1 VLLLLGIGFVAG
13 VITAVSPCVL
23 PVLPI
28 VLAGGSAGGA
38 RRRPYAIIGGL
49 VVSFTV
55 FTLSASALL
64 SAVGLPQ
71 DTLRNVAI
79 GLLFV
84 VAATLLVPRLGMLI
98 EAPFTRLSRRPS
110 GDLGGGF
117 LLGVSL
123 GLVFVPCAGPVLAT
137 VSVLA
142 AERRVGVRLVLLT
155 LCYAAGA
162 GAVLLLVALGGQRV
176 TRRLRQTRAWWRPAL
191 GVVMAAAAL
200 AIVFNLDQTLQTR
213 LGSYTTALQ
222 RHTEESAYA
231 TKHLSTIRGTTGG
244 VALKPTRAKPSAL
257 PVYLKAPNFV
267 GISHWLNTP
276 GGRPLTIAGL
286 HGKVVLVDFWTYSCI
301 NCLRTLP
308 HLRALYA
315 AYHKDGFEIVGVHTP
330 EFAFEH
336 VLSNVEDAVR
346 RLDVTWPVALDN
358 AYGTWNAWS
367 NQYWPADYLVDQSG
381 DVRAYTFGEGQ
392 YERFENDVRELLD
405 VGGRM
410 TDVPNRTPTELQT
423 PETYLG
429 PQRLDPT
436 RYVGSKLVPDRP
448 VEYRLA
454 SPVPQDDISYGGVW
468 TLSGQTA
475 TAGLGARLDLHY
487 HAEDVYIVLAGHGR
501 IAVTRDGKP
510 LPPIEVDGAKLYTV
524 LSSKRTTD
532 GVLQF
537 SFPPGIR
544 AYSFT
549 FG

>member
-1 VLLLLGIGFVAG
+1 
-13 VITAVSPCVL
+13 
-23 PVLPI
+23 
-28 VLAGGSAGGA
+28 
-38 RRRPYAIIGGL
+38 
-49 VVSFTV
+49 
-55 FTLSASALL
+55 
-64 SAVGLPQ
+64 
-71 DTLRNVAI
+71 
-79 GLLFV
+79 
-84 VAATLLVPRLGMLI
+84 
-98 EAPFTRLSRRPS
+98 
-110 GDLGGGF
+110 
-117 LLGVSL
+117 
-123 GLVFVPCAGPVLAT
+123 
-137 VSVLA
+137 
-142 AERRVGVRLVLLT
+142 
-155 LCYAAGA
+155 
-162 GAVLLLVALGGQRV
+162 
-176 TRRLRQTRAWWRPAL
+176 
-191 GVVMAAAAL
+191 MAAAAL
-200 AIVFNLDQTLQTR
+200 GIVFNLDQTLQTR

-231 TKHLSTIRGTTGG
+231 TKHLSTIRGATGG
-244 VALKPTRAKPSAL
+244 VALKPAAAKRSAL

-336 VLSNVEDAVR
+336 VLSNVEDAVK
-346 RLDVTWPVALDN
+346 RLHVTWPVALDN
-358 AYGTWNAWS
+358 DYGTWSAWS
-367 NQYWPADYLVDQSG
+367 NQYWPADYLVDQNG

-392 YERFENDVRELLD
+392 YERFENDVRQLLE
-405 VGGRM
+405 VRRRAAR
-410 TDVPNRTPTELQT
+410 VPNLTPTELQT

-436 RYVGSKLVPDRP
+436 RYVGTKLVPDRA

-454 SPVPQDDISYGGVW
+454 GSVPQDDISYGGVW
-468 TLSGQTA
+468 TLSAQTA
-475 TAGLGARLDLHY
+475 TAGLGARLALHY

-501 IAVTRDGKP
+501 ITVTRNGKP
-510 LPPIEVDGAKLYTV
+510 LPSIVVDGPRLYTV
-524 LSSKRTTD
+524 LSSKTETD
-532 GVLQF
+532 AVLRF

>member
-1 VLLLLGIGFVAG
+1 MLLLLGIGFLAG
-13 VITAVSPCVL
+13 VTTAVSPCVL

-28 VLAGGSAGGA
+28 VLAGGSAAGT
-38 RRRPYAIIGGL
+38 RRRPYAIVGGL

-64 SAVGLPQ
+64 SALGLPQ

-79 GLLFV
+79 GLLFL
-84 VAATLLVPRLGMLI
+84 VAATLLVPRLGMAI
-98 EAPFTRLSRRPS
+98 EAPLARLSRRPS

-142 AERRVGVRLVLLT
+142 AEHRVGVRLVLLT

-162 GAVLLLVALGGQRV
+162 GAVLLLIALGGQRV

-191 GVVMAAAAL
+191 GVVMAAAAF

-222 RHTEESAYA
+222 RHTEESVYA
-231 TKHLSTIRGTTGG
+231 TKHLSTLRGAPRG
-244 VALKPTRAKPSAL
+244 AAPKPTTAARSAL

-308 HLRALYA
+308 HLRALYT

-336 VLSNVEDAVR
+336 VLSNVEVAVK

-358 AYGTWNAWS
+358 DYGTWSAWS
-367 NQYWPADYLVDQSG
+367 NQYWPADYLVDQNG
-381 DVRAYTFGEGQ
+381 NVRAYTFGEGQ
-392 YERFENDVRELLD
+392 YRRFEDDVRRLLD
-405 VGGRM
+405 VGGRAAN
-410 TDVPNRTPTELQT
+410 VPNRTPTEFRT

-429 PQRLDPT
+429 PERLDPT
-436 RYVGSKLVPDRP
+436 RYVGTKLVPDRA
-448 VEYRLA
+448 VTYQLA
-454 SPVPQDDISYGGVW
+454 RSVPQDDISYGGVW
-468 TLSGQTA
+468 TLSGQAA
-475 TAGLGARLDLHY
+475 TAGPGARLDLHY
-487 HAEDVYIVLAGHGR
+487 HAVDVYIVLAGHGR
-501 IAVTRDGKP
+501 VAVTRNGKP
-510 LPPIEVDGAKLYTV
+510 LPSIDVDGAKLYTV
-524 LSSKRTTD
+524 LSSKTLTD
-532 GVLQF
+532 AVLRF
-537 SFPPGIR
+537 AFPPGIR